1 MFDRF
6 GAEKAASRARIKE
19 LEALVAEKDE
29 ELDGYKRSFA
39 AIADVLKRAAKGDM
53 EARVIDWDQHGDRG
67 ETLSGLNRVLDLTD
81 AFIRESTASLVAA
94 TDGRF
99 YREFLRT
106 GMAGAF
112 GEGAQAINATSQR
125 MAEMETERKNALAQV
140 ARTYESEVGVVISS
154 LTGTVQKITA
164 VSDSLKEYASENQ
177 ELAVTVAA
185 AAEQAS
191 ANVQTVAAAAEQL
204 SASVEE
210 IARQV
215 QTSSEKTF
223 SASEEAKNASH
234 TIDTLKAGSETIG
247 QVVKLISDIAEQT
260 NLLALNATIEAARAG
275 EAGKGF
281 AVVAS
286 EVKSLAKQ
294 TATATGEIGQQI
306 TSIQGNTGSTV
317 KAVTEISETISSLHH
332 IAATIASA
340 TEEQTAATTEIS
352 RNIQEAS
359 TGTLEVSRSIG
370 RVNETSSATLSH
382 VENLEEESRHLAD
395 VVAQLKSQSEAFVKQ
410 IQQG

>member
-6 GAEKAASRARIKE
+6 GSDKGASRARIKE
-19 LEALVAEKDE
+19 LEATVAAMEE
-29 ELDGYKRSFA
+29 ELGGYKRAFA
-39 AIADVLKRAAKGDM
+39 AIDTVLARASKGDL
-53 EARVIDWDQHGDRG
+53 EARIVDWDRHGDRG

-81 AFIRESTASLVAA
+81 AFIRESTGSLDAA

-99 YREFLRT
+99 YRQFLQT
-106 GMAGAF
+106 GMAGEF
-112 GEGAQAINATSQR
+112 GDAAHTINATIER
-125 MAEMETERKNALAQV
+125 MEGMKEERTRARREMAQ
-140 ARTYESEVGVVISS
+140 AFESNVGVVITS
-154 LTGTVQKITA
+154 LTSAVEKIGD
-164 VSDSLKEYASENQ
+164 VSVSLKDYASENQ
-177 ELAVTVAA
+177 ALAATVAA

-191 ANVQTVAAAAEQL
+191 ANVQTVASAAEEL

-215 QTSSEKTF
+215 HASSEKTY

-294 TATATGEIGQQI
+294 TATATGEIGTQI
-306 TSIQGNTGSTV
+306 QNIQGNTGSTV
-317 KAVTEISETISSLHH
+317 KAVTEISTTIRSLHE

-359 TGTLEVSRSIG
+359 AGTQEVSRNIG
-370 RVNETSSATLSH
+370 RVNETAAGTLSH
-382 VENLEEESRHLAD
+382 VENLEHESRHLAE
-395 VVAQLKSQSEAFVKQ
+395 VVEQLRSQSEAFVQQ
-410 IQQG
+410 IQEG